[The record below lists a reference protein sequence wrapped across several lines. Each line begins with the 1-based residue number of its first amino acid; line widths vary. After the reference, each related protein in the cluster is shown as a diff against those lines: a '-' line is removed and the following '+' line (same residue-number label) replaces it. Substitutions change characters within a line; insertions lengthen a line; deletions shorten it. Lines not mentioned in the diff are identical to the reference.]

1 MWFTNKKWILEHCG
15 KNEKDVRWLDRAI
28 KKWIVL
34 HDLELGYITVW
45 DYIKELEEERGEKK
59 SEVVVSTNSKEV
71 EELKERLR
79 YIWERYEMAKR
90 SVMFVIDSYSKSDPS
105 KKEEMKRRVG
115 YKDDDR
121 EESERLW
128 AKENWI
134 I

>member
-1 MWFTNKKWILEHCG
+1 M
-15 KNEKDVRWLDRAI
+15 
-28 KKWIVL
+28 
-34 HDLELGYITVW
+34 HDLELGYITTL
-45 DYIKELEEERGEKK
+45 DYVKELEESREKK
-59 SEVVVSTNSKEV
+59 SEVIVSSNSEEV

-79 YIWERYEMAKR
+79 YIWGRYEMAKK

-128 AKENWI
+128 ASEN
-134 I
+134 

>member
-1 MWFTNKKWILEHCG
+1 MWFTNKKWILEYCG

-34 HDLELGYITVW
+34 HNLDLGYITTL
-45 DYIKELEEERGEKK
+45 DYVKELEERGEKK
-59 SEVVVSTNSKEV
+59 SEVVVSTNSNEV
-71 EELKERLR
+71 EELKGHLK
-79 YIWERYEMAKR
+79 YVWGRYEMAKK
-90 SVMFVIDSYSKSDPS
+90 SVMFVIDSYSKSDSS

-121 EESERLW
+121 EESERQW
-128 AKENWI
+128 ASESWI

>member
-34 HDLELGYITVW
+34 HNLDLGYITTL
-45 DYIKELEEERGEKK
+45 DYIEELEERGEKK
-59 SEVVVSTNSKEV
+59 SEVVVSTNRKEV
-71 EELKERLR
+71 EELKEHLK
-79 YIWERYEMAKR
+79 YIWGRYEMAKK
-90 SVMFVIDSYSKSDPS
+90 SVMFVIDSYSRSDSS
-105 KKEEMKRRVG
+105 KKEEMKRKVG

-128 AKENWI
+128 ASENWI